1 MKIVVVAAAVAFHLA
16 ITIAVAVVVVFVA
29 AIAVALVV
37 VVVNVKTL
45 QMFDTGFWHALN
57 KRSSEQ
63 KAIINRLKQQQQ
75 QPLQQQQQQQKV
87 PLYAHAQHYKNFF
100 PRNSELFRNKQGTYA
115 QVMGKLTL
123 AGKNLG

>member
-45 QMFDTGFWHALN
+45 QLFDTGFWHVLN

-63 KAIINRLKQQQQ
+63 KAVINRLKQQL
-75 QPLQQQQQQQKV
+75 LQQQQQQQKV

-100 PRNSELFRNKQGTYA
+100 LCKLQLFRNKLGTYA
-115 QVMGKLTL
+115 WVMGKLAL